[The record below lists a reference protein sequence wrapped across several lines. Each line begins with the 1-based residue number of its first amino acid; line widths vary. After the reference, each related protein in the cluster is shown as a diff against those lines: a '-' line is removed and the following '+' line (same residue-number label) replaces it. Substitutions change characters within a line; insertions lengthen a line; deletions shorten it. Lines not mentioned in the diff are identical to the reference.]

1 MTPASRSVY
10 YFGFYLLATAITLT
24 AFPNV
29 LLSLMQVPETTEV
42 WIRLLGVVV
51 FAVGLY
57 YVFMAPANNALF
69 NTLTVYARCSV
80 FVFFVAFVFID
91 LAPVQMILFGVVDLA
106 GALWTYSAL
115 RKG

>member
-10 YFGFYLLATAITLT
+10 YFGFYLLATAVTLT

-29 LLSLMQVPETTEV
+29 LLSLIQVPETTEV
-42 WIRLLGVVV
+42 WIRLLGVIV
-51 FAVGLY
+51 FALGLY

-69 NTLTVYARCSV
+69 NMLTVYVRSSA
-80 FVFFVAFVFID
+80 FVFFLAFVLIG
-91 LAPVQMILFGVVDLA
+91 LAPMQMMLFGVVDLA
-106 GALWTYSAL
+106 CALWTYSAI

>member
-29 LLSLMQVPETTEV
+29 LLSLIQVPETTEV
-42 WIRLLGVVV
+42 WIRILGVVV
-51 FAVGLY
+51 FSLGLY
-57 YVFMAPANNALF
+57 YVFMAPANNTLF
-69 NTLTVYARCSV
+69 ITLTVYIRSSV
-80 FVFFVAFVFID
+80 FVFFLAFVLVG
-91 LAPVQMILFGVVDLA
+91 LAPVQMIVFGAVDLLS
-106 GALWTYSAL
+106 ALWTYSAL